1 VNILKQTLWIVLL
14 FFFQQL
20 PGVAAWGVDL
30 PLLFVILKGV
40 RTDVP
45 RAAGWGF
52 LLGLLQDFLSSGWI
66 GPNTTAK
73 TLTGVFASLSKRHV
87 YRERV
92 ITQSLLVLLAT
103 LFHQIFIWIILKWD
117 DSAPDFANAIGIVL
131 KTVGMTTLVG
141 VGACFLLARFRKR
154 RFDPATA

>member
-1 VNILKQTLWIVLL
+1 MLL
-14 FFFQQL
+14 FIQQL

-40 RTDVP
+40 RTDVT

-73 TLTGVFASLSKRHV
+73 TLTGIFTSLSKRHV

-92 ITQSLLVLLAT
+92 VTQSLLVLLAT
-103 LFHQIFIWIILKWD
+103 LFHQIVIWIILKWD
-117 DSAPDFANAIGIVL
+117 GSAPDFANALGIVVRA
-131 KTVGMTTLVG
+131 VGMTTLVG
-141 VGACFLLARFRKR
+141 VGASFLLVRFRKR

>member
-1 VNILKQTLWIVLL
+1 MKIVRQILWIILIL
-14 FFFQQL
+14 FIQQL

-52 LLGLLQDFLSSGWI
+52 LWGLLQDLLSSGWI

-73 TLTGVFASLSKRHV
+73 TLTGIFSSLAKMHV

-92 ITQSLLVLLAT
+92 LTQTLLIVLAT
-103 LFHQIFIWIILKWD
+103 LFHQLCVWIILKWD
-117 DSAPDFANAIGIVL
+117 GTAPDLANALGIVL
-131 KTVGMTTLVG
+131 KSVGMTTLVG
-141 VGACFLLARFRKR
+141 VGVSFFLVRFRKR